1 MTSRRDLLC
10 DCAISVL
17 AAEGGRGLTH
27 RAVDRA
33 AGVPEGTTKNYFP
46 SRDALLSAAAAR
58 MTALHAAAVRRL
70 RETTPEGIS
79 PAEVAQLYP
88 ALLRRAVVEDPT
100 QLLAMVELYLEAVRR
115 PGVRAALGRMAVSN
129 AQAGA
134 GLHAA
139 AGLPS
144 TARDAGLLDAYF
156 LGAAVSLLALPAE
169 ALRAVGLDDA
179 HAVGLGLFHAA
190 VPQRSADGDE
200 PAHGGGDESG
210 GRGGGRAATG
220 RPGGR

>member
-46 SRDALLSAAAAR
+46 TRDALLGAAAAR

-70 RETTPEGIS
+70 RETTPEGIT

-100 QLLAMVELYLEAVRR
+100 QLLAMAELYLEAVRR

-129 AQAGA
+129 ARAGA
-134 GLHAA
+134 ALHAA

-144 TARDAGLLDAYF
+144 TTRDAGLLDAYF
-156 LGAAVSLLALPAE
+156 LGVAVSLLALPAE
-169 ALRAVGLDDA
+169 ALREVGLDDP
-179 HAVGLGLFHAA
+179 HAVGSGLFRAA
-190 VPQRSADGDE
+190 VPGPSADGDE
-200 PAHGGGDESG
+200 PPHRGGDEFG
-210 GRGGGRAATG
+210 DPGGGRAATG

>member
-46 SRDALLSAAAAR
+46 TRDALLSAAAAR

-70 RETTPEGIS
+70 RETTPEGIT
-79 PAEVAQLYP
+79 PAEVARLYP
-88 ALLRRAVVEDPT
+88 ALLRRAVAQDPT
-100 QLLAMVELYLEAVRR
+100 QLLAMAELYLEAVRR

-129 AQAGA
+129 ARAGA

-156 LGAAVSLLALPAE
+156 LGVAVSSLALPEE
-169 ALRAVGLDDA
+169 ALRELGLDDPD
-179 HAVGLGLFHAA
+179 AVGAGLFRAA

-200 PAHGGGDESG
+200 RAHGGGDEPG
-210 GRGGGRAATG
+210 DRGGGRAATG
-220 RPGGR
+220 GPGGR